1 MWRRIRSLVVKELL
15 AILRDPK
22 GRLILIVPPLLQ
34 LVVFSYAA
42 TLEVRNVRVVVLNED
57 AGRWGHELVHRIE
70 GSPTFLPPILA
81 EGPVALRE
89 AIDAQRAIAAVR
101 IGPGFSRDLAA
112 GRPAALQVIL
122 DGRRSNAAQIV
133 AGYLTRISEGLAEE
147 AAGRPHRPRPR
158 GEAIAARN
166 WFNPNLDFVRHTV
179 PGLIAIISMLVGLV
193 VTALSVA
200 REREVGTFDQLM
212 VSPLRTWEILVGK
225 TVPPMMIGFF
235 HTTLF
240 ALAAV
245 HVFEVP
251 LHGSIA
257 LLYASLVFYLAALIG
272 IGLFISASSSTQQQA
287 ILGAFLFASPAILLS
302 GFATP
307 VENMPGWLQYATL
320 ANPLR
325 HFLVICKGVFLKDL
339 PAQEVL
345 AGTLPLA
352 LIAAVTLAAAAWQF
366 RRRME

>member
-1 MWRRIRSLVVKELL
+1 MWTRISSLIVKELL
-15 AILRDPK
+15 AILRDPR

-42 TLEVRNVRVVVLNED
+42 TLEVRNVQVAVLNED
-57 AGRWGHELVHRIE
+57 AGRWGRELVRRI
-70 GSPTFLPPILA
+70 GASPFFLPPLAA
-81 EGPVALRE
+81 EGPAGLRE
-89 AIDAQRAIAAVR
+89 AIDGQSAVAAVR
-101 IGPGFSRDLAA
+101 IGPAFSRDLAA
-112 GRPAALQVIL
+112 GRPAALQIVL

-133 AGYLTRISEGLAEE
+133 SGYLSRIAERLA
-147 AAGRPHRPRPR
+147 ADASRRPGYLRQADP
-158 GEAIAARN
+158 IAARN

-179 PGLIAIISMLVGLV
+179 PGLIVIISMLVGLV

-225 TVPPMMIGFF
+225 TAPPMMIGFF

-245 HVFEVP
+245 HVFGVP
-251 LHGSIA
+251 LRGPIA

-272 IGLFISASSSTQQQA
+272 IGLFISALSSTQQQA
-287 ILGAFLFASPAILLS
+287 ILGAFLFATPAILLS

-307 VENMPGWLQYATL
+307 VESMPDWLQYATQ

-339 PAQEVL
+339 PAAEVL
-345 AGTLPLA
+345 ADTLPLA
-352 LIAAVTLAAAAWQF
+352 LIAAATLSAAAWQF
-366 RRRME
+366 RRKME